1 MSKTKLILVLDDGQT
16 WSGIDGT
23 VAEVVDDGEDVNDA
37 DEFTFLR
44 DWAIREFNG
53 EPFVVSRI
61 DGEHKLS
68 FAQHVDLAVR
78 RNGKKLLGWT
88 RYSHPSDQ
96 HLAVVLA
103 LDEEKKEKVC
113 WVFNHSA
120 GGLFWGAYGEKALE
134 AYQER
139 VDHNCMDRHDPDRE
153 RQDVL

>member
-1 MSKTKLILVLDDGQT
+1 MPDKTKLILVLDDGET
-16 WSGIDGT
+16 WSGVEGT
-23 VAEVVDDGEDVNDA
+23 VAEVVDNDEDIGDA
-37 DEFTFLR
+37 DEFDFLN

-53 EPFVVSRI
+53 EPVVLARI

-88 RYSHPSDQ
+88 RYSNPGDQ

-103 LDEEKKEKVC
+103 LDEEKKEKIC

-120 GGLFWGAYGEKALE
+120 GGLFWGAYGQTALP
-134 AYQER
+134 AYKER
-139 VDHNCMDRHDPDRE
+139 VLNNCMYLHE
-153 RQDVL
+153 EA